1 MDYVNY
7 GATSGRLVD
16 DIASQTM
23 ETGSFL
29 LPTIG
34 LLFVVGVYVVFAY
47 KIAAEGKWL
56 SQFNN

>member
-16 DIASQTM
+16 DIANQTM

-34 LLFVVGVYVVFAY
+34 MLFVVGLYVVFAY
-47 KIAAEGKWL
+47 KIASEGRWL
-56 SQFNN
+56 GQFND